1 MAKHT
6 RKSAEIDYGAMFD
19 NNRDER
25 LDLGKERAER
35 IVQQTG
41 KSLEEVR
48 EEMSRDYWLARNEA
62 MEYAQASKDQR
73 EQVLLVRNNS
83 LDSTC
88 SVFQRADRILTNLP
102 IEVYLNDVEDGDT
115 PAWSDGKN
123 ITFNA
128 NSISAISEDTIRSL
142 HGLNYHELAHL
153 MFTPRIGTALG
164 KWVAERDDNSNFV
177 DPRRHHAFNILED
190 CRAEY
195 FMSVKYPSVRPFFV
209 STIGEY
215 IAKDQDGLG
224 KSFYLLAGRR
234 YFPIEARRLSAH
246 LYAEEHGVDQAKK
259 VYSITSEYRTLVYPR
274 DYTRGQELIEQ
285 LLTILPRDVDSP
297 NGCGHRP
304 IMRNG
309 KPVGEKEQDKIISND
324 LDGDK
329 SDELGLDGKGAGSAE
344 DTNEAT
350 VPEHADFNEDKSE
363 ALAQSV
369 NEAVERAKSDKSLVK
384 KVSDTTRAILKDGS
398 TKSILGKASATPM
411 PPTMTEVTATR
422 LFGQE
427 LERLRIDSDPAWLI
441 EKPTGKLNVRRAMN
455 ADVNDINK
463 LFDRWETGNDDYD
476 IEASILIDRS
486 GSMYS
491 EIGSACRSAWI
502 IKRAIE
508 KIDGRVSVMTFG
520 SVARTLYSAD
530 EKASASDV
538 RVVDANGGTN
548 PYYALIETQRLM
560 TQSNSKTKL
569 VFLLTDGD
577 FEQSELND
585 TVIERLKKDNVYVCV
600 VYLGNEMYL
609 ERINSDPEVLK
620 RLAHNAH
627 DFRAIT
633 KPNDLVKVA
642 KDVVKHHLGKGK

>member
-6 RKSAEIDYGAMFD
+6 RKSAEFD
-19 NNRDER
+19 WDFVSSNTDER
-25 LDLGKERAER
+25 LDIGKSRAER
-35 IVQQTG
+35 IAEQFGMTI
-41 KSLEEVR
+41 EEAR
-48 EEMSRDYWLARNEA
+48 ENMMRDYWEARNEA
-62 MEYAQASKDQR
+62 MELAHAGRDDK
-73 EQVLLVRNNS
+73 EQELLVRNNS

-102 IEVYLNDVEDGDT
+102 IEVFLNDVEGNDT

-128 NSISAISEDTIRSL
+128 NSISAINEDTIRSL

-164 KWVAERDDNSNFV
+164 KWVAERDDYGNFV
-177 DPRRHHAFNILED
+177 NPLRHQSFNILED

-195 FMSVKYPSVRPFFV
+195 FLSVKYPSVRPFFIA
-209 STIGEY
+209 TLGEY
-215 IAKDQDGLG
+215 IAKSQEALG

-246 LYAEEHGVDQAKK
+246 LYAEEHGVDQAKQ
-259 VYSITSEYRTLVYPR
+259 VYAITSEYRSLVYPR

-285 LLTILPRDVDSP
+285 LMTMLPSDIESP
-297 NGCGHRP
+297 SGCGHRP

-309 KPVGEKEQDKIISND
+309 KPVSEKEQDKIISND
-324 LDGDK
+324 PDGDK
-329 SDELGLDGKGAGSAE
+329 PDDFGAGSSDEA

-350 VPEHADFNEDKSE
+350 KPEHSDFNESKSE
-363 ALAQSV
+363 ALAETV
-369 NEAVERAKSDKSLVK
+369 NSAVNRAKSDKSLVK

-398 TKSILGKASATPM
+398 TKSILGKASSSGMSPS
-411 PPTMTEVTATR
+411 PNEVIATR

-463 LFDRWETGNDDYD
+463 LFDRWEMGNDDYD

-486 GSMYS
+486 GSMWR
-491 EIGSACRSAWI
+491 EIGSACRSSWI

-508 KIDGRVSVMTFG
+508 KINGRVSVMTFG

-530 EKASASDV
+530 DKASASDV

-548 PYYALIETQRLM
+548 PYYALLETQRLM
-560 TQSNSKTKL
+560 TQSQAKTKL
-569 VFLLTDGD
+569 LFLLTDGQ
-577 FEQSELND
+577 FENRPQND
-585 TVIERLKKDNVYVCV
+585 TLIERLKKDNVYVCV
-600 VYLGNEMYL
+600 VFLGNEGML
-609 ERINSDPEVLK
+609 EEMKTNPEHYK
-620 RLAHNAH
+620 DYSHNAH